1 MFAKESQIDEP
12 QSENMKTKPLPV
24 FGKMAIRVNF
34 CSITMTQTLNLKI
47 VLINSICLSK
57 VPYIW

>member
-12 QSENMKTKPLPV
+12 QSENMKTKPLLV
-24 FGKMAIRVNF
+24 FRKMAIRINF
-34 CSITMTQTLNLKI
+34 CSHHHDTDIKFEDGLNS
-47 VLINSICLSK
+47 VCLSK